1 MVRVVEREGAARC
14 AAAAAAA
21 ASVKA
26 PRSLAESS
34 GREGRTPRGT
44 TPELRSEREI
54 EASNRE
60 SARGNAGTSR
70 RGHAKSRSF
79 GSEEDREEHLD
90 GEDLL
95 DGEDV
100 ERGYG
105 RGSGTCSTSDDSRPS
120 SRAGS
125 ERESGDAEGRRG
137 ATMAELMRA
146 LTPATRDAATRRFSS
161 RVFEGEGDVELAREE
176 LRSMGQKDL
185 QAMFVEMFD
194 RATTSN
200 NNQWLRRRIA
210 SGLGIEEPATG
221 GGEAH
226 NAGAGH
232 KTDGKRHSARRGS
245 SASDLNARDAYVSE
259 AVEYTPDGLRKS
271 RRTVKPKTMF
281 DSDSFPS
288 ATKLSDDRRRDRKRH
303 EVHHERISAG
313 TTTVAVAS
321 AERAAGA
328 GASGRREHHGGKAA
342 VGRRVRVYWPLEGR
356 FFAGVVTAFNART
369 GMHHID
375 YDDGDQEEIVLAT
388 LDDESAHKDDDFA
401 EHPAESP
408 ATNAGG
414 ELPALNA
421 PVDQSVS
428 LVVPPPGKAADILK
442 TLPAS
447 WPTVGSLVWGRVRGH
462 GWWPGA
468 VRDKDGDHDLQEIA
482 FFDNSIAR
490 LHRHDLLPF
499 QQYYGALRDA
509 KKTQG
514 YADAVSRASSMY
526 ESRRQRSL
534 SRRTKKEK
542 QTRETNAENEPPRIW
557 HFEVPKKACQKRNK
571 VSELDA
577 SAGKKPK
584 AADAAMFGVPTAP
597 KTLNDLSRDL
607 QDIQKKLLP
616 LAESSWTLF
625 KKQIGTGSSKSNAKA
640 DKAQTTSE
648 ERVVMFDEFASI
660 ESLLRWNG
668 NVRTGD
674 QVCPKAV
681 DFDFSVDA
689 SASRA
694 VAAVKA
700 EVPDFVAPS
709 VMVPADSNVLLRASS
724 QELFSGNLD
733 SIQWNMDV
741 IPDPMAIDPL
751 DTNLCAEKR
760 VRPETAPNTP
770 EQHGAEDD
778 DAPFAQKPL
787 HVQTSG
793 ENKKSE
799 LCDSCTTIHAN
810 YDGKKNDLS
819 VDGAAAYSA

>member
-1 MVRVVEREGAARC
+1 MARVVEREGAA
-14 AAAAAAA
+14 ASAAA

-26 PRSLAESS
+26 SVKAPRGGESS

-54 EASNRE
+54 EARSRGG
-60 SARGNAGTSR
+60 ARGNAVTSR
-70 RGHAKSRSF
+70 RGLGKSRSF
-79 GSEEDREEHLD
+79 GSEEEDLE
-90 GEDLL
+90 GEDL

-105 RGSGTCSTSDDSRPS
+105 RESGTCSTSDDSRPS
-120 SRAGS
+120 SRAGF
-125 ERESGDAEGRRG
+125 ERESGDAGERRG
-137 ATMAELMRA
+137 TTMADLLRA
-146 LTPATRDAATRRFSS
+146 LTPAARDAATKRFSS
-161 RVFEGEGDVELAREE
+161 RVVEGNGDVELAREE

-210 SGLGIEEPATG
+210 SGLGFEELATG

-232 KTDGKRHSARRGS
+232 KTDGKRQSSRRGS
-245 SASDLNARDAYVSE
+245 AASELNARDAYVSE

-281 DSDSFPS
+281 DSDAFPS
-288 ATKLSDDRRRDRKRH
+288 ATKLGDDRRRDRKRH
-303 EVHHERISAG
+303 DAHHERISAA
-313 TTTVAVAS
+313 TTTVAS

-342 VGRRVRVYWPLEGR
+342 VGRRVRVYWPLER
-356 FFAGVVTAFNART
+356 KFFAGVVTAFNART

-375 YDDGDQEEIVLAT
+375 YDDGDQEEIILAT
-388 LDDESAHKDDDFA
+388 PDGASARKDDDFM

-408 ATNAGG
+408 VTNTGSD
-414 ELPALNA
+414 LPALDA

-428 LVVPPPGKAADILK
+428 LVVPQPGKAADILK

-462 GWWPGA
+462 GWWPGS
-468 VRDKDGDHDLQEIA
+468 VREKDGDHDLQEIA
-482 FFDNSIAR
+482 FFDDSIAR

-499 QQYYGALRDA
+499 QQYYSALRDA

-514 YADAVSRASSMY
+514 YAAAISRASAIY

-542 QTRETNAENEPPRIW
+542 QTRETNAESEAPRIW

-577 SAGKKPK
+577 SSGKKPK
-584 AADAAMFGVPTAP
+584 AADAAMFGIAPAP
-597 KTLNDLSRDL
+597 KTLSDLSRDL
-607 QDIQKKLLP
+607 QDIRKKLLP

-625 KKQIGTGSSKSNAKA
+625 KKQIGTGSKSKAKAADKA

-689 SASRA
+689 SASRS
-694 VAAVKA
+694 VAAVKV
-700 EVPDFVAPS
+700 EVPEFVAPS
-709 VMVPADSNVLLRASS
+709 ANAMVPADSNVLLRASS

-751 DTNLCAEKR
+751 DTNLRAEKN
-760 VRPETAPNTP
+760 VCTETAPNTP
-770 EQHGAEDD
+770 EQHGVEDD
-778 DAPFAQKPL
+778 DIPFAQKSV
-787 HVQTSG
+787 HFQTSG

-810 YDGKKNDLS
+810 YNGKTQHLS
-819 VDGAAAYSA
+819 VDGATAYSA